1 MIHAVGK
8 AAANGRE
15 PRLVELEWGPADA
28 PRVAIVGKGVVFD
41 SGGLDIKPAAAT
53 KLMKKD
59 MGGAAHTLALAGLVM
74 ANHLQKIGRASS
86 RGRVGQ
92 YVSVSGVAVH
102 LIQNILTNIDRN
114 KTLTK
119 TNKTR

>member
-41 SGGLDIKPAAAT
+41 SGGLDIKPAAAM

-59 MGGAAHTLALAGLVM
+59 MGGAAHALALAGLVM
-74 ANHLQKIGRASS
+74 ANHLKIRPHLVIPTVENAIAGNAFRPGEIGRASWGA
-86 RGRVGQ
+86 RECLD
-92 YVSVSGVAVH
+92 A
-102 LIQNILTNIDRN
+102 
-114 KTLTK
+114 
-119 TNKTR
+119 

>member
-41 SGGLDIKPAAAT
+41 SGGLDIKPAAAL
-53 KLMKKD
+53 KLMKQD
-59 MGGAAHTLALAGLVM
+59 MGGEAPALALAGPVM
-74 ANHLQKIGRASS
+74 ANYLTYRLHLVIPTVEHATPANPLRPAHVPPPHNG
-86 RGRVGQ
+86 
-92 YVSVSGVAVH
+92 
-102 LIQNILTNIDRN
+102 IQVEEH
-114 KTLTK
+114 KQH
-119 TNKTR
+119 

>member
-41 SGGLDIKPAAAT
+41 SGGLDIKPAAAM

-59 MGGAAHTLALAGLVM
+59 MGGAAHALALAGLVM
-74 ANHLQKIGRASS
+74 ANHLKIRLPLVIPTVENAIAEIGRAH
-86 RGRVGQ
+86 V
-92 YVSVSGVAVH
+92 
-102 LIQNILTNIDRN
+102 
-114 KTLTK
+114 
-119 TNKTR
+119 

>member
-41 SGGLDIKPAAAT
+41 SGGLDIKTAAAM
-53 KLMKKD
+53 KLMKTV
-59 MGGAAHTLALAGLVM
+59 MGGAAHALALAGLVM
-74 ANHLQKIGRASS
+74 ANPLKISLHPDIHPDENAIAGDYCNS
-86 RGRVGQ
+86 VGEGL
-92 YVSVSGVAVH
+92 VGTV
-102 LIQNILTNIDRN
+102 IL
-114 KTLTK
+114 
-119 TNKTR
+119 